1 MEIRFQCKPHRE
13 VQNHIRKWYHINP
26 QGHPLSQT
34 LPLGLES
41 SQRAV
46 TLHVPAVW
54 WEGRHSEKEL
64 VDLILCLDPCVKNHD
79 SHQLLDM
86 ACIPGALLA
95 SRRAVRFTHAMIQ
108 S

>member
-1 MEIRFQCKPHRE
+1 MGIRFQRKLHRE
-13 VQNHIRKWYHINP
+13 VQNHIWKGYHINP
-26 QGHPLSQT
+26 QGRPLSQI

-64 VDLILCLDPCVKNHD
+64 VDLILCFDPCVKNHD

-86 ACIPGALLA
+86 VCMPGALLA
-95 SRRAVRFTHAMIQ
+95 SQHAVRFTHAMVQ